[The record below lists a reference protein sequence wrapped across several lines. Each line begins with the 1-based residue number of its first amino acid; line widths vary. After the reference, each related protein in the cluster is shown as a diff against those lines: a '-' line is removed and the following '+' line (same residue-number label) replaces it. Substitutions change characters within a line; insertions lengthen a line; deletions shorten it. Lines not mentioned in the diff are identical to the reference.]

1 MGLIKQ
7 NPSQYYT
14 GSQSYTSGGTNSN
27 ALTWPTELT
36 PLIWDSTA
44 TPQSINN
51 YDVYVD
57 NVRQYPALSPYYIT
71 QSLAT
76 TMASGVQTQVLT
88 LNTTVSATQTIAGNG
103 YNGTPANPVT
113 YNLIGGNNDA
123 VISVVGA
130 SGTGTLTSPGTGY
143 SDGVSYNLPAGIGQT
158 AAVYTYNATPI
169 PTSSIITIKLTNP
182 SIWDNY
188 QNYQYT
194 SLNDIINN
202 FMLSYVGIDRVISK
216 AKRSEVIFHAKRGL
230 QEFSYDTL
238 KSINIQELTIP
249 ANLSLPLPQDY
260 VNYVQLSHID
270 SMGIK
275 HIIYPTTLTTNPT
288 APLIQDNQ
296 GIPTQDDFGNNI
308 ESQQSITNENWRNAN
323 QRNITG
329 TNFESTDAN
338 VYNWNWWKT
347 AYGQRYGMQPE
358 ISQQNGWFTI
368 DNRRGAFAFSSDLQG
383 KLITLEYISDGLAF
397 GDDTK
402 VPKMAEDAL
411 YSHIL
416 YSITSTRVNIPE
428 YVVQRYK
435 KDRSVKLRN
444 AKIRL
449 SNIKLS
455 EFTQVMRGKSKWIK
469 H

>member
-1 MGLIKQ
+1 MATSTNYESPGLVTQ
-7 NPSQYYT
+7 NNSEYYT
-14 GSQSYTSGGTNSN
+14 GEKTYVLGASGATYD
-27 ALTWPTELT
+27 WPTELT
-36 PLIWDSTA
+36 PLIWTDAPVAA
-44 TPQSINN
+44 TPQAINN
-51 YDVYVD
+51 YDVYID
-57 NVRQYPALSPYYIT
+57 NVLMVPTVGGYTSDSVTTNLTNSNDPAT
-71 QSLAT
+71 A
-76 TMASGVQTQVLT
+76 A
-88 LNTTVSATQTIAGNG
+88 QTITVNYAAPITAGS
-103 YNGTPANPVT
+103 
-113 YNLIGGNNDA
+113 L
-123 VISVVGA
+123 
-130 SGTGTLTSPGTGY
+130 LTIR
-143 SDGVSYNLPAGIGQT
+143 LQQT
-158 AAVYTYNATPI
+158 T
-169 PTSSIITIKLTNP
+169 
-182 SIWDNY
+182 IWDNY
-188 QNYQYT
+188 QSYQYN
-194 SLNDIINN
+194 SLKDIVAN
-202 FMLSYVGIDRVISK
+202 FMLSYVGTDRTILR

-238 KSINIQELTIP
+238 KSVNIQELTIP

-270 SMGIK
+270 NMGIK

-296 GIPTQDDFGNNI
+296 GIPTQDDFGNNL

-323 QRNITG
+323 QRNLTG

-368 DNRRGAFAFSSDLQG
+368 DDRRGSFAFSSDLQG
-383 KLITLEYISDGLAF
+383 KLITLEYISDGLAY

-411 YSHIL
+411 YAHIL
-416 YSITSTRVNIPE
+416 YSITSTRNNIPE

-435 KDRSVKLRN
+435 KDRATKLRN
-444 AKIRL
+444 AKLRL

>member
-1 MGLIKQ
+1 MATSTNYESPGLVTQ
-7 NPSQYYT
+7 NNSEYYT
-14 GSQSYTSGGTNSN
+14 GEKSYVLGASGATYP
-27 ALTWPTELT
+27 WPTELA
-36 PLIWDSTA
+36 PLIWTDAPVAA
-44 TPQSINN
+44 TPQAINN
-51 YDVYVD
+51 YDVYID
-57 NVRQYPALSPYYIT
+57 NVLMVPTVGGYTSDSVTTTLTNSNDPAT
-71 QSLAT
+71 A
-76 TMASGVQTQVLT
+76 AQTV
-88 LNTTVSATQTIAGNG
+88 TVNYAA
-103 YNGTPANPVT
+103 PVT
-113 YNLIGGNNDA
+113 
-123 VISVVGA
+123 VG
-130 SGTGTLTSPGTGY
+130 SLLTIR
-143 SDGVSYNLPAGIGQT
+143 LQQT
-158 AAVYTYNATPI
+158 T
-169 PTSSIITIKLTNP
+169 
-182 SIWDNY
+182 IWDNY
-188 QNYQYT
+188 QSYQYNT
-194 SLNDIINN
+194 LKDIVAN
-202 FMLSYVGIDRVISK
+202 FMLSYVGTDRTILR

-238 KSINIQELTIP
+238 KSVNIQELTIP

-270 SMGIK
+270 NMGIK

-296 GIPTQDDFGNNI
+296 GIPTQDDFGNNL

-323 QRNITG
+323 QRNLTG

-368 DNRRGAFAFSSDLQG
+368 DDRRGAFAFSGDLQG
-383 KLITLEYISDGLAF
+383 KLITLEYISDGLAY

-411 YSHIL
+411 YSHML
-416 YSITSTRVNIPE
+416 YSITATRNNIPE

-435 KDRSVKLRN
+435 KDRATKLRN

>member
-1 MGLIKQ
+1 MATSTNYESPGLVTQ
-7 NPSQYYT
+7 NNSEYYT
-14 GSQSYTSGGTNSN
+14 GEKTYVLGASGATYD
-27 ALTWPTELT
+27 WPTELT
-36 PLIWDSTA
+36 PLIWTDAPVAA
-44 TPQSINN
+44 TPQAINN
-51 YDVYVD
+51 YDVYID
-57 NVRQYPALSPYYIT
+57 NVLMVPTVGGYTSDSVTTNLTNSNDPAT
-71 QSLAT
+71 A
-76 TMASGVQTQVLT
+76 A
-88 LNTTVSATQTIAGNG
+88 QTITVNYAAPITAGS
-103 YNGTPANPVT
+103 
-113 YNLIGGNNDA
+113 L
-123 VISVVGA
+123 
-130 SGTGTLTSPGTGY
+130 LTIR
-143 SDGVSYNLPAGIGQT
+143 LQQT
-158 AAVYTYNATPI
+158 T
-169 PTSSIITIKLTNP
+169 
-182 SIWDNY
+182 IWDNY
-188 QNYQYT
+188 QSYQYN
-194 SLNDIINN
+194 SLKDIVAN
-202 FMLSYVGIDRVISK
+202 FMLSYVGTDRTILR

-238 KSINIQELTIP
+238 KSVNIQELTIP

-270 SMGIK
+270 NMGIK

-296 GIPTQDDFGNNI
+296 GIPTQDDFGNNL

-323 QRNITG
+323 QRNLTG

-368 DNRRGAFAFSSDLQG
+368 DDRRGAFAFSSDLQG
-383 KLITLEYISDGLAF
+383 KLITLEYISDGLAY

-411 YSHIL
+411 YAHIL
-416 YSITSTRVNIPE
+416 YSITSTRNNIPE

-435 KDRSVKLRN
+435 KDRATKLRN
-444 AKIRL
+444 AKLRL

>member
-1 MGLIKQ
+1 MATSTNYESPGLITQ
-7 NPSQYYT
+7 TNSEYYT
-14 GSQSYTSGGTNSN
+14 GEKTYVLGASGTTY
-27 ALTWPTELT
+27 AWPTELT
-36 PLIWDSTA
+36 PLRWDSTA

-51 YDVYVD
+51 YDVYID
-57 NVRQYPALSPYYIT
+57 NVLMIPTVGGYT
-71 QSLAT
+71 GDTVT
-76 TMASGVQTQVLT
+76 TANYGG
-88 LNTTVSATQTIAGNG
+88 AQTIAIN
-103 YNGTPANPVT
+103 Y
-113 YNLIGGNNDA
+113 
-123 VISVVGA
+123 GA
-130 SGTGTLTSPGTGY
+130 PITAGSLLT
-143 SDGVSYNLPAGIGQT
+143 VRLQQT
-158 AAVYTYNATPI
+158 T
-169 PTSSIITIKLTNP
+169 
-182 SIWDNY
+182 IWDNY

-194 SLNDIINN
+194 SLKDIINN

-296 GIPTQDDFGNNI
+296 GIPTQDDFRNNI

-323 QRNITG
+323 QRNLTG

-368 DNRRGAFAFSSDLQG
+368 DNRRGSFAFSGDLQG

>member
-1 MGLIKQ
+1 MATSTNYESPGLITQ
-7 NPSQYYT
+7 TNSEYYT
-14 GSQSYTSGGTNSN
+14 GEKTYVLGASGATYP
-27 ALTWPTELT
+27 WPTELT
-36 PLIWDSTA
+36 PLIWTDAPVAA
-44 TPQSINN
+44 TPQAINN
-51 YDVYVD
+51 YDVYID
-57 NVRQYPALSPYYIT
+57 NVLMVPTVGGYTSDSVTTALTNSNDPA
-71 QSLAT
+71 
-76 TMASGVQTQVLT
+76 
-88 LNTTVSATQTIAGNG
+88 
-103 YNGTPANPVT
+103 
-113 YNLIGGNNDA
+113 
-123 VISVVGA
+123 
-130 SGTGTLTSPGTGY
+130 
-143 SDGVSYNLPAGIGQT
+143 T
-158 AAVYTYNATPI
+158 AAQTVTVNFAAPI
-169 PTSSIITIKLTNP
+169 TAGSLLTIRLQQTT
-182 SIWDNY
+182 IWDNY
-188 QNYQYT
+188 QSYQYN
-194 SLNDIINN
+194 SLKDIVAN
-202 FMLSYVGIDRVISK
+202 FMLSYVGTDRTILR

-238 KSINIQELTIP
+238 KSVNIQELTIP

-296 GIPTQDDFGNNI
+296 GIPVQDDFGNNV

-323 QRNITG
+323 QRNLTG

-368 DNRRGAFAFSSDLQG
+368 DDRRGAFAFSSDLQG
-383 KLITLEYISDGLAF
+383 KLITLEYISDGLAY

-411 YSHIL
+411 YSHML
-416 YSITSTRVNIPE
+416 YSITATRNNIPE

-435 KDRSVKLRN
+435 KDRATKLRN

>member
-1 MGLIKQ
+1 MATSTNYESPGLVTQ
-7 NPSQYYT
+7 NNSEYYT
-14 GSQSYTSGGTNSN
+14 GEKTYVLGASGATYD
-27 ALTWPTELT
+27 WPTELT
-36 PLIWDSTA
+36 PLIWTDAPVAA
-44 TPQSINN
+44 TPQAINN
-51 YDVYVD
+51 YDVYID
-57 NVRQYPALSPYYIT
+57 NVLMVPTVGGYTSD
-71 QSLAT
+71 SVT
-76 TMASGVQTQVLT
+76 T
-88 LNTTVSATQTIAGNG
+88 
-103 YNGTPANPVT
+103 
-113 YNLIGGNNDA
+113 
-123 VISVVGA
+123 
-130 SGTGTLTSPGTGY
+130 TLTNSN
-143 SDGVSYNLPAGIGQT
+143 DPAT
-158 AAVYTYNATPI
+158 AAQTVTVNYAAPI
-169 PTSSIITIKLTNP
+169 QAGSLLTIRLQQNT
-182 SIWDNY
+182 IWDNY
-188 QNYQYT
+188 QSYQYN
-194 SLNDIINN
+194 SLKDIVAN
-202 FMLSYVGIDRVISK
+202 FMLSYVGTDRVIK
-216 AKRSEVIFHAKRGL
+216 RARRSEIIFHAKRGL

-238 KSINIQELTIP
+238 KSVNIQELTIP

-296 GIPTQDDFGNNI
+296 GIPTQDDFGNNL

-323 QRNITG
+323 QKNLTG

-368 DNRRGAFAFSSDLQG
+368 DDRRGAFAFSGDLQG
-383 KLITLEYISDGLAF
+383 KLITLEYISDGLAY

-428 YVVQRYK
+428 YIVQRYK
-435 KDRSVKLRN
+435 KDRATKLRN
-444 AKIRL
+444 AKLRL

>member
-1 MGLIKQ
+1 MATSTNYESPGLVTQ
-7 NPSQYYT
+7 NNSEYYT
-14 GSQSYTSGGTNSN
+14 GEKTYVLGASGATYD
-27 ALTWPTELT
+27 WPTELT
-36 PLIWDSTA
+36 PLIWTDAPVAA
-44 TPQSINN
+44 TPQAINN
-51 YDVYVD
+51 YDVYID
-57 NVRQYPALSPYYIT
+57 NVLMVPTVGGYTSDSVTTNLTNSNDPAT
-71 QSLAT
+71 A
-76 TMASGVQTQVLT
+76 A
-88 LNTTVSATQTIAGNG
+88 QTITVNYAAPITAGS
-103 YNGTPANPVT
+103 
-113 YNLIGGNNDA
+113 L
-123 VISVVGA
+123 
-130 SGTGTLTSPGTGY
+130 LTIR
-143 SDGVSYNLPAGIGQT
+143 LQQT
-158 AAVYTYNATPI
+158 T
-169 PTSSIITIKLTNP
+169 
-182 SIWDNY
+182 IWDNY
-188 QNYQYT
+188 QSYQYN
-194 SLNDIINN
+194 SLKDIVAN
-202 FMLSYVGIDRVISK
+202 FMLSYVGTDRTILR

-238 KSINIQELTIP
+238 KSVNIQELTIP

-270 SMGIK
+270 NMGIK

-296 GIPTQDDFGNNI
+296 GIPTQDDFGNNL

-323 QRNITG
+323 QRNLTG

-368 DNRRGAFAFSSDLQG
+368 DDRRGAFAFSSDLQG
-383 KLITLEYISDGLAF
+383 KLITLEYISDGLAY

-402 VPKMAEDAL
+402 VPRMAEDAL
-411 YSHIL
+411 YAHIL
-416 YSITSTRVNIPE
+416 YSITSTRNNIPE

-435 KDRSVKLRN
+435 KDRATKLRN
-444 AKIRL
+444 AKLRL

>member
-1 MGLIKQ
+1 MATSTNYESPGLVTQ
-7 NPSQYYT
+7 NNSEYYT
-14 GSQSYTSGGTNSN
+14 GEKTYVLKATG
-27 ALTWPTELT
+27 LTYDWPTELA
-36 PLIWDSTA
+36 PLIWTDAPVAA
-44 TPQSINN
+44 TPQAINN
-51 YDVYVD
+51 YDVYID
-57 NVRQYPALSPYYIT
+57 NVLMVPTVGGYTSDSVTTALTNSNDPA
-71 QSLAT
+71 
-76 TMASGVQTQVLT
+76 
-88 LNTTVSATQTIAGNG
+88 
-103 YNGTPANPVT
+103 
-113 YNLIGGNNDA
+113 
-123 VISVVGA
+123 
-130 SGTGTLTSPGTGY
+130 
-143 SDGVSYNLPAGIGQT
+143 T
-158 AAVYTYNATPI
+158 AAQTVTVNFAAPI
-169 PTSSIITIKLTNP
+169 TAGSLLTIRLQQTT
-182 SIWDNY
+182 IWDNY
-188 QNYQYT
+188 QSYQYN
-194 SLNDIINN
+194 SLKDIVAN
-202 FMLSYVGIDRVISK
+202 FMLSYVGTDRTILR

-238 KSINIQELTIP
+238 KSVNIQELTIP

-270 SMGIK
+270 NMGIK

-296 GIPTQDDFGNNI
+296 GIPTQDDFGNNL

-323 QRNITG
+323 QRNLTG

-368 DNRRGAFAFSSDLQG
+368 DDRRGAFAFSGDLQG
-383 KLITLEYISDGLAF
+383 KLITLEYISDGLAY

-411 YSHIL
+411 YSHML
-416 YSITSTRVNIPE
+416 YSITATRNNIPE

-435 KDRSVKLRN
+435 KDRATKLRN
-444 AKIRL
+444 AKLRL

>member
-1 MGLIKQ
+1 MATLTNYESPGLVTQ
-7 NPSQYYT
+7 NNSEYYT
-14 GSQSYTSGGTNSN
+14 GEKSYVLGASGATYP
-27 ALTWPTELT
+27 WPTELA
-36 PLIWDSTA
+36 PLIWTDSPVA
-44 TPQSINN
+44 AIPQAINN
-51 YDVYVD
+51 YDVYID
-57 NVRQYPALSPYYIT
+57 NVLMVPTVGGYTSD
-71 QSLAT
+71 SVT
-76 TMASGVQTQVLT
+76 T
-88 LNTTVSATQTIAGNG
+88 
-103 YNGTPANPVT
+103 
-113 YNLIGGNNDA
+113 
-123 VISVVGA
+123 
-130 SGTGTLTSPGTGY
+130 TLTNSN
-143 SDGVSYNLPAGIGQT
+143 DPAT
-158 AAVYTYNATPI
+158 AAQTVTVNYATPI
-169 PTSSIITIKLTNP
+169 TAGSLLTIRLQQTT
-182 SIWDNY
+182 IWDNY
-188 QNYQYT
+188 QSYQYN
-194 SLNDIINN
+194 SLKDIVAN
-202 FMLSYVGIDRVISK
+202 FMLSYVGTDRTILR

-238 KSINIQELTIP
+238 KSVNIQELTIP

-270 SMGIK
+270 NMGIK

-296 GIPTQDDFGNNI
+296 GIPTQDDFGNNL

-323 QRNITG
+323 QRNLTG

-368 DNRRGAFAFSSDLQG
+368 DDRRGAFAFSGDLQG
-383 KLITLEYISDGLAF
+383 KLITLEYISDGLAY

-411 YSHIL
+411 YSHML
-416 YSITSTRVNIPE
+416 YSITATRNNIPE

-435 KDRSVKLRN
+435 KDRATKLRN

>member
-1 MGLIKQ
+1 MATSTNYESPGLVTQ
-7 NPSQYYT
+7 NNSEYYT
-14 GSQSYTSGGTNSN
+14 GEKTYVLKATG
-27 ALTWPTELT
+27 LTYDWPTELA
-36 PLIWDSTA
+36 PLIWTDAPVAA
-44 TPQSINN
+44 TPQAINN
-51 YDVYVD
+51 YNVYID
-57 NVRQYPALSPYYIT
+57 NVLMVPTVGGYTSDSVTTTLTNSNDPAT
-71 QSLAT
+71 A
-76 TMASGVQTQVLT
+76 A
-88 LNTTVSATQTIAGNG
+88 QTITVNYAAPITAGS
-103 YNGTPANPVT
+103 
-113 YNLIGGNNDA
+113 L
-123 VISVVGA
+123 
-130 SGTGTLTSPGTGY
+130 LTIR
-143 SDGVSYNLPAGIGQT
+143 LQQT
-158 AAVYTYNATPI
+158 T
-169 PTSSIITIKLTNP
+169 
-182 SIWDNY
+182 IWDNY
-188 QNYQYT
+188 QSYQYN
-194 SLNDIINN
+194 SLKDIVAN
-202 FMLSYVGIDRVISK
+202 FMLSYVGTDRTILR

-238 KSINIQELTIP
+238 KSVNIQELTIP

-270 SMGIK
+270 NMGIK

-296 GIPTQDDFGNNI
+296 GIPTQDDFGNNL

-323 QRNITG
+323 QRNLTG

-368 DNRRGAFAFSSDLQG
+368 DDRRGAFAFSGDLQG
-383 KLITLEYISDGLAF
+383 KLITLEYISDGLAY

-411 YSHIL
+411 YSHML
-416 YSITSTRVNIPE
+416 YSITATRNNIPE

-435 KDRSVKLRN
+435 KDRATKLRN
-444 AKIRL
+444 AKLRL

>member
-1 MGLIKQ
+1 MATSTNYESPGLVTQ
-7 NPSQYYT
+7 NNSEYYT
-14 GSQSYTSGGTNSN
+14 GEKTYVLGASG
-27 ALTWPTELT
+27 AAYDWPTELT
-36 PLIWDSTA
+36 PLIWTDAPKAA
-44 TPQSINN
+44 TPQAINN
-51 YDVYVD
+51 YDVYID
-57 NVRQYPALSPYYIT
+57 NVLMVPTVGGYTSD
-71 QSLAT
+71 SVT
-76 TMASGVQTQVLT
+76 T
-88 LNTTVSATQTIAGNG
+88 
-103 YNGTPANPVT
+103 
-113 YNLIGGNNDA
+113 
-123 VISVVGA
+123 
-130 SGTGTLTSPGTGY
+130 TLTNSN
-143 SDGVSYNLPAGIGQT
+143 DPAT
-158 AAVYTYNATPI
+158 AAQTVTVNYAAPI
-169 PTSSIITIKLTNP
+169 QAGSLLTIRLQQNT
-182 SIWDNY
+182 IWDNY
-188 QNYQYT
+188 QSYQYN
-194 SLNDIINN
+194 SLKDIVAN
-202 FMLSYVGIDRVISK
+202 FMLSYVGTDRVIK
-216 AKRSEVIFHAKRGL
+216 RARRSEIIFHAKRGL

-238 KSINIQELTIP
+238 KSVNIQELTIP

-296 GIPTQDDFGNNI
+296 GIPTQDDFGNNL

-323 QRNITG
+323 QRNLTG

-368 DNRRGAFAFSSDLQG
+368 DDRRGAFAFSGDLQG
-383 KLITLEYISDGLAF
+383 KLITLEYISDGLAY

-416 YSITSTRVNIPE
+416 YSITSTRVNVPE
-428 YVVQRYK
+428 YIVQRYK
-435 KDRSVKLRN
+435 KDRATKLRN
-444 AKIRL
+444 AKLRL

>member
-1 MGLIKQ
+1 MATSTNYESPGLVTQ
-7 NPSQYYT
+7 NNSEYYT
-14 GSQSYTSGGTNSN
+14 GEKTYVLGASGATYD
-27 ALTWPTELT
+27 WPTELT
-36 PLIWDSTA
+36 PLIWTDAPIAA
-44 TPQSINN
+44 TPQAINN
-51 YDVYVD
+51 YDVYID
-57 NVRQYPALSPYYIT
+57 NVLMVPTVGGYTSDSVTTNLTNSNDPAT
-71 QSLAT
+71 A
-76 TMASGVQTQVLT
+76 A
-88 LNTTVSATQTIAGNG
+88 QTITVNYAAPITAGS
-103 YNGTPANPVT
+103 
-113 YNLIGGNNDA
+113 L
-123 VISVVGA
+123 
-130 SGTGTLTSPGTGY
+130 LTIR
-143 SDGVSYNLPAGIGQT
+143 LQQT
-158 AAVYTYNATPI
+158 T
-169 PTSSIITIKLTNP
+169 
-182 SIWDNY
+182 IWDNY
-188 QNYQYT
+188 QSYQYN
-194 SLNDIINN
+194 SLKDIVAN
-202 FMLSYVGIDRVISK
+202 FMLSYVGTDRTILR

-238 KSINIQELTIP
+238 KSVNIQELTIP

-260 VNYVQLSHID
+260 VNYVQLSYID
-270 SMGIK
+270 NMGIK

-296 GIPTQDDFGNNI
+296 GIPTQDDFGNNL

-323 QRNITG
+323 QRNLTG

-368 DNRRGAFAFSSDLQG
+368 DDRRGAFAFSSNLQG
-383 KLITLEYISDGLAF
+383 KLITLEYISDGLAY

-411 YSHIL
+411 YAHIL
-416 YSITSTRVNIPE
+416 YSITSTRNNIPE

-435 KDRSVKLRN
+435 KDRATKLRN
-444 AKIRL
+444 AKLRL

>member
-1 MGLIKQ
+1 MATSTNYESPGLVTQ
-7 NPSQYYT
+7 NNSEYYT
-14 GSQSYTSGGTNSN
+14 GEKTYVLGATGATYP
-27 ALTWPTELT
+27 WPTELT
-36 PLIWDSTA
+36 PLIWTDAPVAA
-44 TPQSINN
+44 TPQAINN
-51 YDVYVD
+51 YDVYID
-57 NVRQYPALSPYYIT
+57 NVLMVPTVGGYTSD
-71 QSLAT
+71 S
-76 TMASGVQTQVLT
+76 V
-88 LNTTVSATQTIAGNG
+88 NTTLTNSND
-103 YNGTPANPVT
+103 PA
-113 YNLIGGNNDA
+113 
-123 VISVVGA
+123 
-130 SGTGTLTSPGTGY
+130 
-143 SDGVSYNLPAGIGQT
+143 T
-158 AAVYTYNATPI
+158 AAQTVTVNYAAPI
-169 PTSSIITIKLTNP
+169 QAGSLLTIRLQQNT
-182 SIWDNY
+182 IWDNY
-188 QNYQYT
+188 QSYQYN
-194 SLNDIINN
+194 SLKDIVAN
-202 FMLSYVGIDRVISK
+202 FMLSYVGTDRVIK
-216 AKRSEVIFHAKRGL
+216 RARRSEVIFHAKRGL

-238 KSINIQELTIP
+238 KSVNIQELTIP

-296 GIPTQDDFGNNI
+296 GIPTQDDFGNNL

-323 QRNITG
+323 QRNLTG

-368 DNRRGAFAFSSDLQG
+368 DDRRGAFAFSSDLQG
-383 KLITLEYISDGLAF
+383 KLITLEYISDGLAY

-428 YVVQRYK
+428 YIVQRYK
-435 KDRSVKLRN
+435 KDRATKLRN
-444 AKIRL
+444 AKLRL

>member
-1 MGLIKQ
+1 MATSTNYESPGLVTQ
-7 NPSQYYT
+7 NNSEYYT
-14 GSQSYTSGGTNSN
+14 GEKTYVLGASGATYP
-27 ALTWPTELT
+27 WPTELT
-36 PLIWDSTA
+36 PLIWTDA
-44 TPQSINN
+44 PVAAIPQAINN
-51 YDVYVD
+51 YEVYID
-57 NVRQYPALSPYYIT
+57 NVLMVPTVGGYTSD
-71 QSLAT
+71 SVT
-76 TMASGVQTQVLT
+76 T
-88 LNTTVSATQTIAGNG
+88 
-103 YNGTPANPVT
+103 
-113 YNLIGGNNDA
+113 
-123 VISVVGA
+123 
-130 SGTGTLTSPGTGY
+130 TLTNSN
-143 SDGVSYNLPAGIGQT
+143 DPAT
-158 AAVYTYNATPI
+158 AAQTVTVNYAAPI
-169 PTSSIITIKLTNP
+169 AAGSLLTIRLQQNT
-182 SIWDNY
+182 IWDNY
-188 QNYQYT
+188 QSYQYN
-194 SLNDIINN
+194 SLKDIVAN
-202 FMLSYVGIDRVISK
+202 FMLSYVGTDRVIK
-216 AKRSEVIFHAKRGL
+216 RARRSEIIFHAKRGL

-238 KSINIQELTIP
+238 KSVNIQELTIP

-270 SMGIK
+270 NMGIK

-296 GIPTQDDFGNNI
+296 GIPTQDDFGNNL

-323 QRNITG
+323 QRNLTG

-368 DNRRGAFAFSSDLQG
+368 DDRRGAFAFSGDLQG
-383 KLITLEYISDGLAF
+383 KLITLEYISDGLAY

-428 YVVQRYK
+428 YIIQRYK
-435 KDRSVKLRN
+435 KDRATKLRN

>member
-1 MGLIKQ
+1 MATSTNYESPGLVTQ
-7 NPSQYYT
+7 NNSEYYT
-14 GSQSYTSGGTNSN
+14 GEKTYVLGASGATY
-27 ALTWPTELT
+27 AWPTELT
-36 PLIWDSTA
+36 PLIWTDAPVAA
-44 TPQSINN
+44 TPQAINN
-51 YDVYVD
+51 YDVYID
-57 NVRQYPALSPYYIT
+57 NVLMVPTVGGYTSDSVTTNLTNSNDPAT
-71 QSLAT
+71 A
-76 TMASGVQTQVLT
+76 A
-88 LNTTVSATQTIAGNG
+88 QTITVNYAAPITAGS
-103 YNGTPANPVT
+103 
-113 YNLIGGNNDA
+113 L
-123 VISVVGA
+123 
-130 SGTGTLTSPGTGY
+130 LTIR
-143 SDGVSYNLPAGIGQT
+143 LQQT
-158 AAVYTYNATPI
+158 T
-169 PTSSIITIKLTNP
+169 
-182 SIWDNY
+182 IWDNY
-188 QNYQYT
+188 QSYQYN
-194 SLNDIINN
+194 SLKDIVAN
-202 FMLSYVGIDRVISK
+202 FMLSYVGTDRTILR

-238 KSINIQELTIP
+238 KSVNIQELTIP

-270 SMGIK
+270 NMGIK

-296 GIPTQDDFGNNI
+296 GIPTQDDFGNNL

-323 QRNITG
+323 QRNLTG

-368 DNRRGAFAFSSDLQG
+368 DDRRGAFAFSSDLQG
-383 KLITLEYISDGLAF
+383 KLITLEYISDGLAY

-411 YSHIL
+411 YAHIL
-416 YSITSTRVNIPE
+416 YSITSTRNNIPE

-435 KDRSVKLRN
+435 KDRATKLRN
-444 AKIRL
+444 AKLRL

>member
-143 SDGVSYNLPAGIGQT
+143 SDGV
-158 AAVYTYNATPI
+158 
-169 PTSSIITIKLTNP
+169 IIFQLVLARQPLCILTMQRL
-182 SIWDNY
+182 Y
-188 QNYQYT
+188 Q
-194 SLNDIINN
+194 
-202 FMLSYVGIDRVISK
+202 
-216 AKRSEVIFHAKRGL
+216 
-230 QEFSYDTL
+230 
-238 KSINIQELTIP
+238 
-249 ANLSLPLPQDY
+249 
-260 VNYVQLSHID
+260 
-270 SMGIK
+270 
-275 HIIYPTTLTTNPT
+275 
-288 APLIQDNQ
+288 
-296 GIPTQDDFGNNI
+296 
-308 ESQQSITNENWRNAN
+308 
-323 QRNITG
+323 
-329 TNFESTDAN
+329 
-338 VYNWNWWKT
+338 
-347 AYGQRYGMQPE
+347 
-358 ISQQNGWFTI
+358 
-368 DNRRGAFAFSSDLQG
+368 
-383 KLITLEYISDGLAF
+383 LA
-397 GDDTK
+397 
-402 VPKMAEDAL
+402 L
-411 YSHIL
+411 
-416 YSITSTRVNIPE
+416 
-428 YVVQRYK
+428 
-435 KDRSVKLRN
+435 
-444 AKIRL
+444 
-449 SNIKLS
+449 
-455 EFTQVMRGKSKWIK
+455 
-469 H
+469 

>member
-1 MGLIKQ
+1 MATSTNYESPGLVTQ
-7 NPSQYYT
+7 NNSEYYT
-14 GSQSYTSGGTNSN
+14 GEKTYVLGASGATYD
-27 ALTWPTELT
+27 WPTELT
-36 PLIWDSTA
+36 PLIWDASA
-44 TPQSINN
+44 DAQAINN
-51 YDVYVD
+51 YEVYID
-57 NVRQYPALSPYYIT
+57 NILMVPTVGGYTSDSVTTTLANSNDPAT
-71 QSLAT
+71 
-76 TMASGVQTQVLT
+76 
-88 LNTTVSATQTIAGNG
+88 ATQTVTVN
-103 YNGTPANPVT
+103 YDPAV
-113 YNLIGGNNDA
+113 L
-123 VISVVGA
+123 
-130 SGTGTLTSPGTGY
+130 SGSLLTIRLQQNT
-143 SDGVSYNLPAGIGQT
+143 
-158 AAVYTYNATPI
+158 
-169 PTSSIITIKLTNP
+169 
-182 SIWDNY
+182 IWDNY
-188 QNYQYT
+188 QSYQYN
-194 SLNDIINN
+194 SLKDIVAN
-202 FMLSYVGIDRVISK
+202 FMLSYVGTDRVIK
-216 AKRSEVIFHAKRGL
+216 RARRSEIIFHAKRGL

-238 KSINIQELTIP
+238 KSVNIQELTIP

-296 GIPTQDDFGNNI
+296 GIPTQDDFGNNL

-323 QRNITG
+323 QRNLTG

-368 DNRRGAFAFSSDLQG
+368 DDRRGAFAFSGDLQG
-383 KLITLEYISDGLAF
+383 KLITLEYISDGLAY

-428 YVVQRYK
+428 YIIQRYK
-435 KDRSVKLRN
+435 KDRATKLRN

>member
-1 MGLIKQ
+1 MATSTNYESPGLVTQ
-7 NPSQYYT
+7 NNSEYYT
-14 GSQSYTSGGTNSN
+14 GEKTYVLKATG
-27 ALTWPTELT
+27 LTYDWPTELA
-36 PLIWDSTA
+36 PLIWTDAPVAA
-44 TPQSINN
+44 TPQAINN
-51 YDVYVD
+51 YNVYID
-57 NVRQYPALSPYYIT
+57 NVLMVPTVGGYTSDSVTTTLTNSNDPAT
-71 QSLAT
+71 A
-76 TMASGVQTQVLT
+76 A
-88 LNTTVSATQTIAGNG
+88 QTITVNYAAPITAGS
-103 YNGTPANPVT
+103 
-113 YNLIGGNNDA
+113 L
-123 VISVVGA
+123 
-130 SGTGTLTSPGTGY
+130 LTIR
-143 SDGVSYNLPAGIGQT
+143 LQQT
-158 AAVYTYNATPI
+158 T
-169 PTSSIITIKLTNP
+169 
-182 SIWDNY
+182 IWDNY
-188 QNYQYT
+188 QSYQYN
-194 SLNDIINN
+194 SLKDIVAN
-202 FMLSYVGIDRVISK
+202 FMLSYVGTDRTILR

-238 KSINIQELTIP
+238 KSVNIQELTIP

-296 GIPTQDDFGNNI
+296 GIPVQDDFGNNV

-323 QRNITG
+323 QRNLTG

-368 DNRRGAFAFSSDLQG
+368 DDRRGAFAFSGDLQG
-383 KLITLEYISDGLAF
+383 KLITLEYISDGLAY

-411 YSHIL
+411 YSHML
-416 YSITSTRVNIPE
+416 YSITATRNNIPE

-435 KDRSVKLRN
+435 KDRATKLRN

>member
-1 MGLIKQ
+1 MATSTNYESPGLVTQ
-7 NPSQYYT
+7 NNSEYYT
-14 GSQSYTSGGTNSN
+14 GEKTYVLGASGATYP
-27 ALTWPTELT
+27 WPTELT
-36 PLIWDSTA
+36 PLIWDASA
-44 TPQSINN
+44 DAQAINN
-51 YDVYVD
+51 YDVYID
-57 NVRQYPALSPYYIT
+57 NVLMVPTVGGYTSDSVTTTLTNSNDPATAAQTVTVNYI
-71 QSLAT
+71 API
-76 TMASGVQTQVLT
+76 ASGSLLT
-88 LNTTVSATQTIAGNG
+88 IRLQQNT
-103 YNGTPANPVT
+103 
-113 YNLIGGNNDA
+113 
-123 VISVVGA
+123 
-130 SGTGTLTSPGTGY
+130 
-143 SDGVSYNLPAGIGQT
+143 
-158 AAVYTYNATPI
+158 
-169 PTSSIITIKLTNP
+169 
-182 SIWDNY
+182 IWDNY
-188 QNYQYT
+188 QSYQYN
-194 SLNDIINN
+194 SLKDIVAN
-202 FMLSYVGIDRVISK
+202 FMLSYVGTDRVIK
-216 AKRSEVIFHAKRGL
+216 RARRSEIIFHAKRGL

-238 KSINIQELTIP
+238 KSVNIQELTIP

-296 GIPTQDDFGNNI
+296 GIPTQDDFGNNL

-323 QRNITG
+323 QRNLTG

-368 DNRRGAFAFSSDLQG
+368 DDRRGAFAFSGDLQG
-383 KLITLEYISDGLAF
+383 KLITLEYISDGLAY

-428 YVVQRYK
+428 YIIQRYK
-435 KDRSVKLRN
+435 KDRATKLRN
-444 AKIRL
+444 AKLRL

>member
-1 MGLIKQ
+1 MATSTNYESPGLVTQ
-7 NPSQYYT
+7 NNSEYYT
-14 GSQSYTSGGTNSN
+14 GEKTYVLGASGATY
-27 ALTWPTELT
+27 TWPTELT
-36 PLIWDSTA
+36 PLIWTDAPVAA
-44 TPQSINN
+44 TPKAINN
-51 YDVYVD
+51 YDVYID
-57 NVRQYPALSPYYIT
+57 NVLMVPTVGGYTSDAVKTILTNSNDPAT
-71 QSLAT
+71 
-76 TMASGVQTQVLT
+76 
-88 LNTTVSATQTIAGNG
+88 ATQIVEVNYIAPITVGSLLTIRLQQN
-103 YNGTPANPVT
+103 T
-113 YNLIGGNNDA
+113 
-123 VISVVGA
+123 
-130 SGTGTLTSPGTGY
+130 
-143 SDGVSYNLPAGIGQT
+143 
-158 AAVYTYNATPI
+158 
-169 PTSSIITIKLTNP
+169 
-182 SIWDNY
+182 IWDNY
-188 QNYQYT
+188 QSYQYNT
-194 SLNDIINN
+194 LKDIVAN
-202 FMLSYVGIDRVISK
+202 FMLSYVGTDRTILR

-238 KSINIQELTIP
+238 KSVNIQELTIP

-270 SMGIK
+270 NMGIK

-296 GIPTQDDFGNNI
+296 GIPTQDDFGNNL

-323 QRNITG
+323 QRNLTG

-368 DNRRGAFAFSSDLQG
+368 DDRRGAFAFSGDLQG
-383 KLITLEYISDGLAF
+383 KLITLEYISDGLAY

-411 YSHIL
+411 YSHML
-416 YSITSTRVNIPE
+416 YSITATRNNIPE

-435 KDRSVKLRN
+435 KDRATKLRN